1 MEANERQIRQT
12 SDGSPTLYVPG
23 LDEHFHSVHGAV
35 QESMHVFIRPGL
47 HATDREP
54 LHIFELGFGTGLNAY
69 LACTE
74 ADRLGQSIRYHS
86 LERYPLSE
94 REYSMLDFSAAL
106 PGFRRGLFLKLHES
120 VWGSGHEL
128 SDRFSLCKDEG
139 DIRGYQ
145 FRSTYDLVFWDAFAP
160 DKQPGLW
167 TEGLFRK
174 VAAAMTTGALL
185 LTYSA
190 KGDVKRA
197 LQEAGL
203 MVEKLPGPPGKR
215 EMLRARK
222 TSG

>member
-12 SDGSPTLYVPG
+12 ADGSPTLYVPG
-23 LDEHFHSVHGAV
+23 LDEHYHSVHGAV
-35 QESMHVFIRPGL
+35 QESMHVFIRAGL
-47 HATDREP
+47 HASDKQP
-54 LHIFELGFGTGLNAY
+54 LHIFEMGYGTGLNAY

-74 ADRLGQSIRYHS
+74 ADRLELDIRYHS

-94 REYSMLDFSAAL
+94 REYSLLDFSAAL
-106 PGFRRGLFLKLHES
+106 PGFRPEQFRKLHES
-120 VWGSGHEL
+120 AWGSEHDF
-128 SDRFSLCKDEG
+128 SDRFRFRKDEG
-139 DIRGYQ
+139 DIRKYQ
-145 FRSTYDLVFWDAFAP
+145 FRCRYDLVFWDAFAP

-167 TEGLFRK
+167 SREIFRN

-203 MVEKLPGPPGKR
+203 MVEKRPGPPGKR
-215 EMLRARK
+215 EMIRAWK
-222 TSG
+222 KG